1 MQFEDDFRAWNTDLA
16 NTISLKAIVIDS
28 HLKTGKRQMAM
39 EKERIENFRY
49 QQRSKEL
56 EKAVTPFLKGRFQN
70 DFVAL
75 NGHLIVQRVI

>member
-1 MQFEDDFRAWNTDLA
+1 
-16 NTISLKAIVIDS
+16 
-28 HLKTGKRQMAM
+28 MAM

-70 DFVAL
+70 EFVAL
-75 NGHLIVQRVI
+75 NGHLIVQSSMTIRHLIGRDSFLLEGTFLKFKISTI

>member
-1 MQFEDDFRAWNTDLA
+1 
-16 NTISLKAIVIDS
+16 
-28 HLKTGKRQMAM
+28 MAM

-70 DFVAL
+70 DFDAL
-75 NGHLIVQRVI
+75 NGHLIG